1 MVSYD
6 DWTALGKSAGA
17 LARAALALEPKV
29 LEQHCPARLLARRR
43 AERPLGNLVSEIKVI
58 KGHLLANRNR
68 PRRSKHQPVVEQCS
82 TIVCALGVHCTWL
95 AAVIRKAQSTEDS
108 EALDSS
114 AARVHSGDSHAAAA
128 ATTNPSS
135 FSSSSTATTTSS
147 SSSFFSSSSTATTTS
162 SYTTRRCSSQRVIVS
177 ARHCGGARGIAI
189 DQAQAVR
196 VHEQSD
202 APPKVLLMREAIR
215 LMREAIRLMKEALR
229 LMREAIRVTRLPKCS

>member
-58 KGHLLANRNR
+58 KGHLLAKSNR
-68 PRRSKHQPVVEQCS
+68 PRCSKHQPVIEQCS
-82 TIVCALGVHCTWL
+82 AVVRALGVHRTWL
-95 AAVIRKAQSTEDS
+95 AAVIRKAQSTVHS
-108 EALDSS
+108 KALDAC
-114 AARVHSGDSHAAAA
+114 AARLRGGDSPAAAPAA
-128 ATTNPSS
+128 ATTT
-135 FSSSSTATTTSS
+135 TATTTTTTTTT
-147 SSSFFSSSSTATTTS
+147 TATTTN
-162 SYTTRRCSSQRVIVS
+162 RRCSSQRVVVS
-177 ARHCGGARGIAI
+177 AWHGGGARSIPI

-196 VHEQSD
+196 VHEQGD

-215 LMREAIRLMKEALR
+215 AHRGSSELIRAHQR
-229 LMREAIRVTRLPKCS
+229 